1 MYTLWYSG
9 NPAFPSLSPLV
20 STATPRRPTEGPF
33 LVILAHEVLTDA
45 GADLRIGASLATTE
59 ETAAVM

>member
-9 NPAFPSLSPLV
+9 NPAFPSLSPLGV
-20 STATPRRPTEGPF
+20 NGDPTKTHEGPF
-33 LVILAHEVLTDA
+33 LVILAHEVPTDA
-45 GADLRIGASLATTE
+45 GADLRIDASLATTE